1 MALDRAR
8 LESIGKAVPGARQAW
23 HVILRF
29 RRARWWKRWVLR
41 DPAEVVQSN
50 SKKAFDYF
58 YDQDEFVETQY
69 LSQARLDFLAYV
81 ADYCSSVAT
90 RIDGGANPLRVI
102 DVGCGTGH
110 LLLALINRLPEPV
123 RLCGLDFSDSAIRRS
138 RRLVPS
144 VELVVANVYEIPY
157 PDHNFDLV
165 TCTETLE
172 HLERPKEALQEMF
185 RILKPGGH
193 LVVTVPDGTKDDW
206 SGHVN
211 FWSAEELR
219 RILLPYEVRQ
229 VTPTPPDGDLLAHA
243 TKPRGS
249 QQLVAGPE
257 IGQDVPHHP

>member
-1 MALDRAR
+1 
-8 LESIGKAVPGARQAW
+8 
-23 HVILRF
+23 
-29 RRARWWKRWVLR
+29 
-41 DPAEVVQSN
+41 
-50 SKKAFDYF
+50 
-58 YDQDEFVETQY
+58 
-69 LSQARLDFLAYV
+69 
-81 ADYCSSVAT
+81 
-90 RIDGGANPLRVI
+90 
-102 DVGCGTGH
+102 
-110 LLLALINRLPEPV
+110 
-123 RLCGLDFSDSAIRRS
+123 
-138 RRLVPS
+138 